1 MNTRPTA
8 SRGRAKRD
16 KQAPQPTASAETQT
30 TEPVPVPVPRV
41 AIYPVR
47 LCDDLHEQIQK
58 RAYEL
63 HALRG
68 CREGSALDDWLEA
81 EREILSQRPPR

>member
-30 TEPVPVPVPRV
+30 TEPVPVPRV